1 MAIDNNVELKGSF
14 EPLIKGCTDKTQRG
28 ILRGSLRKTARSV
41 IVKAARGNLRKANGQ
56 RFAKD
61 VTVKT
66 KVTNTQA
73 FAAVGAKRGTPLSK
87 VGHLIEKG
95 TRAHEIGVKRAKSM
109 VTRDGIFI
117 GRRASHPG
125 TQAKPWMNPALKE
138 NKGKAVSDFR
148 KNLVTEI
155 DRAVRKGKR

>member
-1 MAIDNNVELKGSF
+1 MANDIVQLEGSF
-14 EPLIKGCTDKTQRG
+14 EPLIKGLTDKTQRG
-28 ILRGSLRKTARSV
+28 ILRGSLRKTARAV
-41 IVKAARGNLRKANGQ
+41 IVKAARGNLRRANGQ

-73 FAAVGAKRGTPLSK
+73 FAVVGAKRGTPLSK

-95 TRAHEIGVKRAKSM
+95 TRPHEIGVKRAKAM

-138 NKGKAVSDFR
+138 NKTRAVADFGR
-148 KNLVTEI
+148 NLTTEI
-155 DRAVRKGKR
+155 ESAVRKGKR

>member
-1 MAIDNNVELKGSF
+1 MANDIVQLEGSF
-14 EPLIKGCTDKTQRG
+14 EPLIKGLTDKTQRG
-28 ILRGSLRKTARSV
+28 ILRGSLRKTARAV
-41 IVKAARGNLRKANGQ
+41 LVKAARRNLRLANGR

-73 FAAVGAKRGTPLSK
+73 LAVVGAKKGSPLSK
-87 VGHLIEKG
+87 IGHLIEKG
-95 TRAHEIGVKRAKSM
+95 TRPHEIAVKRAKSM

-125 TQAKPWMNPALKE
+125 TQAKPWLNPALRD
-138 NKGKAVSDFR
+138 NKVKAVADFG
-148 KNLVTEI
+148 KNLVIEI

>member
-1 MAIDNNVELKGSF
+1 MANDIVQLKGSF
-14 EPLIKGCTDKTQRG
+14 EPLIKGFTDKTQRG

-41 IVKAARGNLRKANGQ
+41 LVKAARRNLRKANGQ
-56 RFAKD
+56 RFARD

-66 KVTNTQA
+66 RVRNKQA
-73 FAAVGAKRGTPLSK
+73 FAVVGAKRGTPLSK

-95 TRAHEIGVKRAKSM
+95 TRPHEIGVKRAKSM

-125 TQAKPWMNPALKE
+125 TQAKPWMNPALRDNEAK
-138 NKGKAVSDFR
+138 VVTDFG

-155 DRAVRKGKR
+155 DRAVRKGRR